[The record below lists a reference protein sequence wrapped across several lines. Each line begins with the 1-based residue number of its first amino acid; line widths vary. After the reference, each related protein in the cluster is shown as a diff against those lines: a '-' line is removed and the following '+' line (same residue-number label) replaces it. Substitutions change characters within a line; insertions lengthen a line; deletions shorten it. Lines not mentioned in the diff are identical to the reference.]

1 MIFTLLLIN
10 LGFICEI
17 KSEMGCGYSSVNQN
31 VVTEVAYCGNC
42 GWKDT
47 AEKLTQVLRR

>member
-1 MIFTLLLIN
+1 
-10 LGFICEI
+10 
-17 KSEMGCGYSSVNQN
+17 MGCGYSSVNQN